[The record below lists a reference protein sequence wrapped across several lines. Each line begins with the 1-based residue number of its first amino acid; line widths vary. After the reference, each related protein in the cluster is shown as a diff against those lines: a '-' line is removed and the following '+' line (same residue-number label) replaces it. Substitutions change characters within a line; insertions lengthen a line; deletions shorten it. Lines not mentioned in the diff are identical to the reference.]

1 MSIKQNLPPS
11 KQKRNGPRW
20 GRLIALTVG
29 IIGLAA
35 AIIVG
40 GPLVL
45 DRLEQ
50 PQATQGLSAADRG
63 MAEKRLAL
71 EEAANAQLSSAG
83 WVDEATGIAH
93 IPLNQ
98 AIALV
103 AESGLPVGAAGVEAP
118 ASGEGTAGDLT
129 DVNYNDDILPIF
141 TEHCAECHGD
151 DEPEEGLILTNYNDT
166 MAGSFY
172 GAVIKPG
179 APDDSYLVELV
190 STGQMPKRGPDL
202 SAQEIATIVAWIEA
216 GAPEAGTGGDAE
228 QAVAV
233 DLANVSF
240 QEHVLPIFV
249 EHCAECHGD
258 DEPEEGLVLTS
269 YKDVMAGSI
278 YGSVIKPND
287 VAGSYLVELVA
298 TGQMPKRGADLTQAQ
313 VETISAWVAAG
324 APDN

>member
-1 MSIKQNLPPS
+1 L
-11 KQKRNGPRW
+11 
-20 GRLIALTVG
+20 AV
-29 IIGLAA
+29 IILGLAVA
-35 AIIVG
+35 VIVG

-45 DRLEQ
+45 ARLGQ
-50 PQATQGLSAADRG
+50 MPATAGLSAADRG
-63 MAEKRLAL
+63 IAEKRLAL
-71 EEAANAQLSSAG
+71 EEAAQAQLASGG
-83 WVDEATGIAH
+83 WVDEAAGVAH
-93 IPLNQ
+93 IPIDQ

-103 AESGLPVGAAGVEAP
+103 AENGLPVGGAGVETP
-118 ASGEGTAGDLT
+118 ASDAAATGDLT
-129 DVNYNDDILPIF
+129 DVNFNDDILPIF
-141 TEHCAECHGD
+141 TQHCAECHGED
-151 DEPEEGLILTNYNDT
+151 DPEEGLILTNYKDA

-202 SAQEIATIVAWIEA
+202 TPQEIATIVAWIEA
-216 GAPEAGTGGDAE
+216 GAPEAGTGGGTE
-228 QAVAV
+228 QTAAV
-233 DLANVSF
+233 DPTTVSF
-240 QEHVLPIFV
+240 QQDVLPIFMD
-249 EHCAECHGD
+249 HCAECHGD

-287 VAGSYLVELVA
+287 VEGSYLVELVS

-313 VETISAWVAAG
+313 IDTIMAWVEAG